1 MKLIA
6 IALLSLLA
14 VAAEKNPALIDMET
28 GAKRPAPAELE
39 LASYEAW
46 ARSILP
52 SQDTFS
58 AFTPYVFEWYEEE
71 RQRASLPAEV
81 SQDPDKI
88 YVRTDRPIRQ
98 TDELEGSGEIEEGNT
113 VGAEVYAEYDC
124 TVEQAL
130 EAMMYVWGKPTGAG
144 EGETFPPANP
154 YNRRVEYFAPLPEMG
169 EGAYANMTMRK
180 DGGIVKDI
188 FDRYVL
194 LVRGNKERGYTVVMQ
209 YVKPALATH
218 TKQVFAIALLT
229 PLANGKTAYR
239 ISTRYQGQSYKV
251 LGNISIGRSQIGF
264 NKAKIKNVAYEYG
277 LRIKELKETGSIKD
291 KKTDIGWGK

>member
-6 IALLSLLA
+6 IALFSLLA
-14 VAAEKNPALIDMET
+14 VASEKNPALIDMET

-39 LASYEAW
+39 LTSYDAW
-46 ARSILP
+46 VRTILP
-52 SQDTFS
+52 SEDTVS
-58 AFTPYVFEWYEEE
+58 AFMPYIFEWYEEE
-71 RQRASLPAEV
+71 RQRSSLPAEV
-81 SQDPDKI
+81 QQDPDKI
-88 YVRTDRPIRQ
+88 FVRTDRPISQ

-124 TVEQAL
+124 TVDQAL
-130 EAMMYVWGKPTGAG
+130 EAMKYVWGKPAGAT

-169 EGAYANMTMRK
+169 EGAFANMTMRK

-194 LVRGNKERGYTVVMQ
+194 LVRGDKDQGYTVVMQ

-277 LRIKELKETGSIKD
+277 LRIKELKETGTIKD

>member
-14 VAAEKNPALIDMET
+14 VAGEKNPALIDMES
-28 GAKRPAPAELE
+28 GAKRPAPVELE
-39 LASYEAW
+39 LASYESW
-46 ARSILP
+46 VRSILP

-71 RQRASLPAEV
+71 SQRLTLPAEV
-81 SQDPDKI
+81 EQDPDHI
-88 YVRTDRPIRQ
+88 YVRTDRAIVQ

-130 EAMMYVWGKPTGAG
+130 EAMLYVWGKPVGQAEGA
-144 EGETFPPANP
+144 TYPPASP
-154 YNRRVEYFAPLPEMG
+154 YGRRIEYFAPLPEMG
-169 EGAYANMTMRK
+169 EGAMANMTMRK
-180 DGGIVKDI
+180 DGGIIKDI
-188 FDRYVL
+188 FDRYVV
-194 LVRGNKERGYTVVMQ
+194 LVRGDNEKGFTVVMQ

-229 PLANGKTAYR
+229 PLPNGKVAYR

-277 LRIKELKETGSIKD
+277 LRIKELRETGTIKD
-291 KKTDIGWGK
+291 RKTDIGWGR